1 MKQETQGNLVLV
13 YGCLNE
19 FTKERKG
26 MKKKLMVERSSLVF
40 MMSNFQTLMSKVCI
54 TNEKYGLPS
63 EYVFLFFPPLNIFKA
78 RVNLF
83 VWKKVWVEVF
93 ASLEGD

>member
-1 MKQETQGNLVLV
+1 
-13 YGCLNE
+13 
-19 FTKERKG
+19 
-26 MKKKLMVERSSLVF
+26 
-40 MMSNFQTLMSKVCI
+40 MSKVCI

-78 RVNLF
+78 RVNPF
-83 VWKKVWVEVF
+83 VWKKVWVEVS

>member
-1 MKQETQGNLVLV
+1 
-13 YGCLNE
+13 
-19 FTKERKG
+19 
-26 MKKKLMVERSSLVF
+26 
-40 MMSNFQTLMSKVCI
+40 MSKICI
-54 TNEKYGLPS
+54 TNEKHGLPS
-63 EYVFLFFPPLNIFKA
+63 EYFLFIYFFCLNIFKA